1 MNNVVLISSVVLMSV
16 FVSAAFGFWRITQQP
31 FYRPGMV
38 STARN
43 LRFPLAPP
51 VQTGDPD
58 YWQVEPDIQL
68 CHFSR
73 GGGRNV
79 LVIHGGPGTPFREPI
94 SALEPL
100 TGDYRF
106 HYYDQRGCGKSTR
119 PINRFTSPNTYRNMS
134 GLDRTLGLGA
144 QIADIERIRR
154 ILGDEKL
161 ILIGHSWGGFMASLY
176 AAEFPEHVEALI
188 LVSPATTL
196 VMPLKEPDFYAV
208 ARARLK
214 LDQRAEY
221 DAFMADYWDIK
232 TLFSRS
238 EADLAALNARFAER
252 YIMPLEKDIAV
263 KRGETGGWMTW
274 AMYISMGR
282 RHDYRAALKKVGA
295 PVLVLYGE
303 SDLLSEA
310 ATRQYAASFPNAG
323 FAVIKNA
330 GHFSFEQQPEQFT
343 KLMADYL
350 HVK

>member
-1 MNNVVLISSVVLMSV
+1 MEKVVLISSVVLVSV
-16 FVSAAFGFWRITQQP
+16 FVSAALGFWWITQQP

-38 STARN
+38 SAGEN
-43 LRFPLAPP
+43 LRSPLAPP

-58 YWQVEPDIQL
+58 FWQVEPDIQL
-68 CHFSR
+68 CHFSQGR
-73 GGGRNV
+73 GRNV
-79 LVIHGGPGTPFREPI
+79 LVVHGGPGTPFREPI
-94 SALEPL
+94 NALEPL

-106 HYYDQRGCGKSTR
+106 HYYDQRGCGKSIR
-119 PINRFTSPNTYRNMS
+119 PINRFSSPNTYRNMS
-134 GLDRTLGLGA
+134 ELDRTLGLGA

-196 VMPLKEPDFYAV
+196 VMPQKEPDFYGIV
-208 ARARLK
+208 RARLRQ
-214 LDQRAEY
+214 DQRSEY

-232 TLFSRS
+232 NLFSRS
-238 EADLAALNARFAER
+238 EADLAALNARYAER
-252 YIMPLEKDIAV
+252 YIMPMEKDIAV

-282 RHDYRAALKKVGA
+282 RHDYRAALKKVSA

-310 ATRQYAASFPNAG
+310 ATRQYAASFPNAN

-330 GHFSFEQQPEQFT
+330 GHFSFEQQPDQFT
-343 KLMADYL
+343 KLVADFL
-350 HVK
+350 R